1 MLTLSGVLRAYL
13 DSGTYSPYAQKK
25 NPPAQ
30 PRSFSVLQ
38 QHCLEQLC
46 WNSACVLLMHG
57 YFLMEN
63 STFAVSTVDMAVQGS
78 YT

>member
-1 MLTLSGVLRAYL
+1 MLTLSGVLRAFL

-30 PRSFSVLQ
+30 PRSSSVLQ

-46 WNSACVLLMHG
+46 WKSECVLLAHG
-57 YFLMEN
+57 YFLKLK
-63 STFAVSTVDMAVQGS
+63 SF
-78 YT
+78 YPP